1 MNLDNF
7 QGVGVLRGLSG
18 DSNATSIIRFNG
30 NQSATL
36 TVLGL
41 KSEEEISGHDPLIT
55 IDMPADGSQPSL
67 YIVGG
72 YTYGR
77 AGVQDVIKIIQRKGR
92 GGAVC
97 DRSTISMWTRI
108 S

>member
-1 MNLDNF
+1 M
-7 QGVGVLRGLSG
+7 RS
-18 DSNATSIIRFNG
+18 SIVRFNG
-30 NQSATL
+30 SQSATL

-55 IDMPADGSQPSL
+55 IDMPADGSQPAFYL
-67 YIVGG
+67 VGG

-77 AGVQDVIKIIQRKGR
+77 AGLHDVIKIINGKNR

-97 DRSTISMWTRI
+97 AGQQLLRGCELRRTR
-108 S
+108 